1 MIRRLFFPGL
11 LDTGPVSD
19 RLLAIRDGFVNCYI
33 WKTVSGLVCV
43 DAGRSP
49 KRTARGFA
57 ALGLNLRD
65 VTAVFLT
72 HLHWDHAGGA
82 RLFPNAKVYVGDRE
96 ASSVFAARS
105 LPRLIRVRDE
115 ETVLAGG
122 LAVRVVDTPG
132 HTSGSVSYLLDDR
145 FLFVGDTL
153 RLRRGEALPMLRW
166 FNRDGQ
172 VLDRGEHLRL
182 LLGRIAGDRF
192 SDDRLHI
199 ERDPALG
206 VSVDTIGERLI
217 GEGLEL
223 SVSVLAT

>member
-132 HTSGSVSYLLDDR
+132 HTSGSVSYLVDDR

-172 VLDRGEHLRL
+172 VLVCSIQRL
-182 LLGRIAGDRF
+182 AGLQGPESLLTGHSGI
-192 SDDRLHI
+192 S
-199 ERDPALG
+199 RDLALAFRQWRQ
-206 VSVDTIGERLI
+206 VAPSTPLQ
-217 GEGLEL
+217 EGNRP
-223 SVSVLAT
+223 